1 MCNKSLSTGISPA
14 LLKYLVTKSLFKKG
28 HKHAVSNYRP
38 KSLLTFFSKNF
49 QKLIF
54 ARLTQHFS
62 DNNILIEEQFRFG
75 QNSSLE
81 KAVFKLQNEILN
93 ASNNKFIFRGTFC
106 DLEKA
111 FDCVN
116 HDSILSKLE
125 FYGITRPAYALMNS

>member
-1 MCNKSLSTGISPA
+1 MIKSLKPTYSHGYDEIPVKILKVSSQFISSPLTKICNKSLSTGISPA

-38 KSLLTFFSKNF
+38 KSLLTFSKNF

-54 ARLTQHFS
+54 ARLKQHFN
-62 DNNILIEEQFRFG
+62 DNNILIEEQFRFR

-93 ASNNKFIFRGTFC
+93 ASNNKFIFRGTF
-106 DLEKA
+106 
-111 FDCVN
+111 
-116 HDSILSKLE
+116 
-125 FYGITRPAYALMNS
+125 